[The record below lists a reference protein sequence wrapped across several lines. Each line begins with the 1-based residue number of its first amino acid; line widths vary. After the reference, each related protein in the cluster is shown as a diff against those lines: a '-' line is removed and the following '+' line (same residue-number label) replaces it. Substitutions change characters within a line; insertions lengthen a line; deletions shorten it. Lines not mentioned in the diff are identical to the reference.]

1 MAILQLDITENR
13 PDGQAA
19 NERGELTDW
28 QRERLVNQ
36 LEYPYQPH
44 TRSFTVAAT
53 IALTIAVSLAIFT
66 GMMWSSLRYPRQW
79 HYRFIQAMAFG
90 VLICFGIGC
99 SGIFGMLW
107 KRLRYRTQV
116 RPHLQDASHR
126 LANADYRIERWQGP
140 VRFVIYPPGAYRM
153 AGIESVDETC
163 VIETPLHIFAVSK
176 TLWESLRPHAENDF
190 TLHYLTEPVPAL
202 LSIVHTLRSEPPTDS
217 ELSAVIGIGDD
228 GELIYEEQGD
238 QNRQQSG

>member
-28 QRERLVNQ
+28 QRDRLVNQ
-36 LEYPYQPH
+36 LEYPYQPRILPL
-44 TRSFTVAAT
+44 TDAT
-53 IALTIAVSLAIFT
+53 KIALLVAVSLAIFM
-66 GMMWSSLRYPRQW
+66 GVIWSDLRYPLQSD
-79 HYRFIQAMAFG
+79 YRTMQAMALA
-90 VLICFGIGC
+90 VLISLGIGC
-99 SGIFGMLW
+99 WGILGALW
-107 KRLRYRTQV
+107 KWLRYRTQV

-126 LANADYRIERWQGP
+126 LAKTDYRIERWQGP

-153 AGIESVDETC
+153 AGIESVEDTC
-163 VIETPLHIFAVSK
+163 VIETPLHHFAVSK
-176 TLWESLRPHAENDF
+176 TLWEALRPHAENDF

-202 LSIVHTLRSEPPTDS
+202 LSVAHIPLSEPPTDA

-228 GELIYEEQGD
+228 GELIYVEQ
-238 QNRQQSG
+238 NQQARSKA